1 MKPFTK
7 KLVLENG
14 KEFPGYGFGAS
25 RNAVCELVFNTSMVG
40 YQEIVSDPTYTDQ
53 IVVMT
58 YPLVGN
64 YGFMDED
71 YESKFPSMGGM
82 VVRECCDAPSN
93 FRYTKTLNEAFEE
106 LDIPGIS
113 GVDTRMITRIIRN
126 EGTQKAAIV
135 DIAMPT
141 EEAVALIR
149 NTELRCDQVERVSC
163 KKRWFSRTPNHKW
176 DVVAI
181 DCGIKYSFIR
191 QLNSK
196 GCNVTIVPFNST
208 AEDIMA
214 FNPDGIFISNG
225 PGNPDNVSVVCEAIK
240 ALRGKLPIFGVG
252 LGHQIIATTYG
263 AKSNKMKFGHRGA
276 NHPVKYLASGKLEIV
291 AQNHSY
297 AIDEESLKGT
307 SLTVTHRNLLDDT
320 IAGVESLNDK
330 LFSVQYQPDCSPEA
344 SSTYLFDKFIKL
356 MEDNKHA

>member
-14 KEFPGYGFGAS
+14 KEFPGYGFGS
-25 RNAVCELVFNTSMVG
+25 NRTAVCEIVFNTAMVG
-40 YQEIVSDPTYTDQ
+40 YQEIISDPTYTDQ

-58 YPLVGN
+58 YPLMGN

-71 YESKFPSMGGM
+71 FESKFPTMGGM
-82 VVRECCDAPSN
+82 VVREVCESPSN
-93 FRYTKTLNEAFEE
+93 FRYTKTMNETFEE

-126 EGTQKAAIV
+126 EGTQKAVIV
-135 DIAMPT
+135 DINT
-141 EEAVALIR
+141 TKEEALELIR
-149 NTELRCDQVERVSC
+149 TTAPRHDLVERISC

-191 QLNSK
+191 QLNMK

-208 AEDIMA
+208 AEEIMA
-214 FNPDGIFISNG
+214 FNPDGIFVSNG
-225 PGNPDNVSVVCEAIK
+225 PGDPADVPSVVEVVK
-240 ALRGKLPIFGVG
+240 ELRGKLPIFGVD
-252 LGHQIIATTYG
+252 LGHQVIAMSYG
-263 AKSNKMKFGHRGA
+263 AKNERLKFGHHGC
-276 NHPVKYLASGKLEIV
+276 NHPVKCLENDKLEIV
-291 AQNHSY
+291 SQNHNFVVN
-297 AIDEESLKGT
+297 EESLVGT
-307 SLTVTHRNLLDDT
+307 PLTVTHRNLLDGT
-320 IAGVESLNDK
+320 IAGIESLVDK
-330 LFSVQYQPDCSPEA
+330 VFSVQYQPDCSPEA

-356 MEDNKHA
+356 MEK

>member
-14 KEFPGYGFGAS
+14 KEFPGYGFGS
-25 RNAVCELVFNTSMVG
+25 NRTAVCEIVFNTSMVG

-58 YPLVGN
+58 YPLMGN

-71 YESKFPSMGGM
+71 FESKFPTMGGM

-106 LDIPGIS
+106 LNVPGIS

-126 EGTQKAAIV
+126 EGTQRAAIV
-135 DIAMPT
+135 DFDMPHD
-141 EEAVALIR
+141 EVMALIR
-149 NTELRCDQVERVSC
+149 NTEPKHNLLEHISC

-191 QLNSK
+191 QLNAK
-196 GCNVTIVPFNST
+196 GCNVTIVPYNST
-208 AEDIMA
+208 PEEIMA
-214 FNPDGIFISNG
+214 FNPDGIFLSNG
-225 PGNPDNVSVVCEAIK
+225 PGNPADAEIVCKTIK
-240 ALRGKLPIFGVG
+240 ALRGKLPIFGVD
-252 LGHQIIATTYG
+252 LGHQLIAISYG
-263 AKSNKMKFGHRGA
+263 AKNEKMKVGHRGA
-276 NHPVKYLASGKLEIV
+276 NHPVKNLESGKLEIV
-291 AQNHSY
+291 PQNHGF
-297 AIDEESLKGT
+297 IINEESLANTPIK
-307 SLTVTHRNLLDDT
+307 VTHRNILDNT
-320 IAGVESLNDK
+320 IAGIEVKEDNI
-330 LFSVQYQPDCSPEA
+330 FSVQYQPDCTPE
-344 SSTYLFDKFIKL
+344 STSAYLFDKFIKL
-356 MEDNKHA
+356 MEE

>member
-14 KEFPGYGFGAS
+14 KEFPGYGFGSNRAT
-25 RNAVCELVFNTSMVG
+25 VCELVFNTSMVG

-58 YPLVGN
+58 YPLMGN
-64 YGFMDED
+64 YGFTDED
-71 YESKFPSMGGM
+71 NESKSSSIGGM
-82 VVRECCDAPSN
+82 VVRECCEAPSN

-106 LDIPGIS
+106 MDIPGIS

-135 DIAMPT
+135 DIAMST

-149 NTELRCDQVERVSC
+149 NTELRRDQVARVSC

-191 QLNSK
+191 QLNAK

-208 AEDIMA
+208 TEDILA

-225 PGNPDNVSVVCEAIK
+225 PGNPADVASIGKVVED
-240 ALRGKLPIFGVG
+240 LRGKLPIFGIG

-263 AKSNKMKFGHRGA
+263 AKNNKMKFGHRGA
-276 NHPVKYLASGKLEIV
+276 NHPVKYLANGKLEIV
-291 AQNHSY
+291 SQSHSY
-297 AIDEESLKGT
+297 AIDENSLEGT
-307 SLTVTHRNLLDDT
+307 SLEITHRNLLDNT
-320 IAGVESLNDK
+320 IAGVESLRDK
-330 LFSVQYQPDCSPEA
+330 LFSVQYQPDCTPEA

-356 MEDNKHA
+356 MEENKHA

>member
-14 KEFPGYGFGAS
+14 KEFPGYGFGS
-25 RNAVCELVFNTSMVG
+25 DRTAVCEIVFNTSMVG

-58 YPLVGN
+58 YPLMGN
-64 YGFMDED
+64 YGFADED

-82 VVRECCDAPSN
+82 VVRECCDSPSN

-106 LDIPGIS
+106 LDVPGIS

-135 DIAMPT
+135 PFEMSH
-141 EEAVALIR
+141 EEAMELIR
-149 NTELRCDQVERVSC
+149 TTELRHNLLERISC

-176 DVVAI
+176 DVVAV

-191 QLNSK
+191 QLNAK
-196 GCNVTIVPFNST
+196 GCNVTIVPYNST
-208 AEDIMA
+208 AEEIMA
-214 FNPDGIFISNG
+214 FNPDGVFISNG
-225 PGNPDNVSVVCEAIK
+225 PGNPADAAVICQTIK
-240 ALRGKLPIFGVG
+240 DLRGKLPIFGED
-252 LGHQIIATTYG
+252 LGHQLFAISYG
-263 AKSNKMKFGHRGA
+263 AKNEKRKVGHRGA
-276 NHPVKYLASGKLEIV
+276 NHPVKCLESGKLEIV
-291 AQNHSY
+291 VQNHGY
-297 AIDEESLKGT
+297 TIDEASLSGT
-307 SLTVTHRNLLDDT
+307 PLTITHRNLLDNT
-320 IAGVESLNDK
+320 IAGIEAVEDK
-330 LFSVQYQPDCSPEA
+330 IFSVQYQPDCSPEA

-356 MEDNKHA
+356 MEEEKNA

>member
-14 KEFPGYGFGAS
+14 KEFPGYGFGS
-25 RNAVCELVFNTSMVG
+25 DRVAVCEIVFNTSMVG
-40 YQEIVSDPTYTDQ
+40 YQEIVSDPTYTEQ

-58 YPLVGN
+58 YPLMGN
-64 YGFMDED
+64 YGFADED

-106 LDIPGIS
+106 LNVPGIS

-126 EGTQKAAIV
+126 EGTQRAAIV
-135 DIAMPT
+135 DYNMPH
-141 EEAVALIR
+141 EEVMKLIR
-149 NTELRCDQVERVSC
+149 ESEPKRNLLERISC

-191 QLNSK
+191 QLNAK
-196 GCNVTIVPFNST
+196 GCNVTIVPYNST
-208 AEDIMA
+208 PEEILA
-214 FNPDGIFISNG
+214 FNPDGIFVSNG
-225 PGNPDNVSVVCEAIK
+225 PGDPAEGTMVSETIK
-240 ALRGKLPIFGVG
+240 ALQGKLPIFGVD
-252 LGHQIIATTYG
+252 LGHQVIAMSYG
-263 AKSNKMKFGHRGA
+263 AQNVKMKVGHRGA
-276 NHPVKYLASGKLEIV
+276 NHPVKNLESGKLEIV
-291 AQNHSY
+291 AQNHGFVV
-297 AIDEESLKGT
+297 DEESIKNT
-307 SLTVTHRNLLDDT
+307 PIKVTHRNLLDNT
-320 IAGVESLNDK
+320 IAGIEVLEDHI
-330 LFSVQYQPDCSPEA
+330 FSVQYQPDCSPES

-356 MEDNKHA
+356 MEDQKNA

>member
-14 KEFPGYGFGAS
+14 KEFPGYGFGS
-25 RNAVCELVFNTSMVG
+25 DRVAVCEIVFNTSMVG
-40 YQEIVSDPTYTDQ
+40 YQEIVSDPTYTEQ

-58 YPLVGN
+58 YPLMGN
-64 YGFMDED
+64 YGFADED

-106 LDIPGIS
+106 LDVPGIS

-126 EGTQKAAIV
+126 EGTQRAAIV
-135 DIAMPT
+135 DYNMPH
-141 EEAVALIR
+141 EEVMKLIR
-149 NTELRCDQVERVSC
+149 ESEPKRNLLERISC

-191 QLNSK
+191 QLNAK
-196 GCNVTIVPFNST
+196 GCNVTIVPYNST
-208 AEDIMA
+208 PEEILA
-214 FNPDGIFISNG
+214 FNPDGIFVSNG
-225 PGNPDNVSVVCEAIK
+225 PGDPAEGTKVSETIK
-240 ALRGKLPIFGVG
+240 ALQGKLPIFGVD
-252 LGHQIIATTYG
+252 LGHQVIAMSYG
-263 AKSNKMKFGHRGA
+263 AQNVKMKVGHRGA
-276 NHPVKYLASGKLEIV
+276 NHPVKNLESGKLEIV
-291 AQNHSY
+291 AQNHGFVV
-297 AIDEESLKGT
+297 DEESIKST
-307 SLTVTHRNLLDDT
+307 PIKVTHRNLLDNT
-320 IAGVESLNDK
+320 VAGIEVLEDHI
-330 LFSVQYQPDCSPEA
+330 FSVQYQPDCSPES

-356 MEDNKHA
+356 MEDQKNA

>member
-14 KEFPGYGFGAS
+14 KEFPGYGFGS
-25 RNAVCELVFNTSMVG
+25 DRVAVCEIVFNTSMVG
-40 YQEIVSDPTYTDQ
+40 YQEIVSDPTYTEQ

-58 YPLVGN
+58 YPLMGN
-64 YGFMDED
+64 YGFADED

-106 LDIPGIS
+106 LDVPGIS

-126 EGTQKAAIV
+126 EGTQRAAIV
-135 DIAMPT
+135 DYNMPH
-141 EEAVALIR
+141 EEVMKLIR
-149 NTELRCDQVERVSC
+149 ESEPKRNLLERISC

-191 QLNSK
+191 QLNAK
-196 GCNVTIVPFNST
+196 GCNVTIVPYNST
-208 AEDIMA
+208 PEEILA
-214 FNPDGIFISNG
+214 FNPDGIFVSNG
-225 PGNPDNVSVVCEAIK
+225 PGDPAEGTKVSETIK
-240 ALRGKLPIFGVG
+240 ALQGKLPIFGVD
-252 LGHQIIATTYG
+252 LGHQVIAMSYG
-263 AKSNKMKFGHRGA
+263 AQNVKMKVGHRGA
-276 NHPVKYLASGKLEIV
+276 NHPVKNLESGKLEIV
-291 AQNHSY
+291 AQNHGFVV
-297 AIDEESLKGT
+297 DEESIKNT
-307 SLTVTHRNLLDDT
+307 PIKVTHRNLLDNT
-320 IAGVESLNDK
+320 VAGIEVLEDHI
-330 LFSVQYQPDCSPEA
+330 FSVQYQPDCSPES

-356 MEDNKHA
+356 MEDQKNA

>member
-82 VVRECCDAPSN
+82 VVRECCDSPSN
-93 FRYTKTLNEAFEE
+93 FRYTKTINETFEE

-113 GVDTRMITRIIRN
+113 NVDTRMITRIIRN

-135 DIAMPT
+135 DIDMSQ
-141 EEAVALIR
+141 EEAMELIK
-149 NTELRCDQVERVSC
+149 NTELRHDQVKSISC

-191 QLNSK
+191 QLNAK
-196 GCNVTIVPFNST
+196 GCNVTIVPYNST
-208 AEDIMA
+208 PEEIMA

-225 PGNPDNVSVVCEAIK
+225 PGDPADVAVVGEAIE
-240 ALRGKLPIFGVG
+240 ALRGKLPIFGVD
-252 LGHQIIATTYG
+252 LGHQLIAMTYG
-263 AKSNKMKFGHRGA
+263 AKNDKLKFGHHGA
-276 NHPVKYLASGKLEIV
+276 NHPVKCLETGKLEIV
-291 AQNHSY
+291 TQNHSFVVN
-297 AIDEESLKGT
+297 EESLADTK
-307 SLTVTHRNLLDDT
+307 LTVTHRNLLDET
-320 IAGVESLNDK
+320 IAGIESKEDK
-330 LFSVQYQPDCSPEA
+330 VFTVQYQPDCTPEA
-344 SSTYLFDKFIKL
+344 SNTYLFDKFIKL
-356 MEDNKHA
+356 MEDEKNA

>member
-14 KEFPGYGFGAS
+14 KEFPGYGFGS
-25 RNAVCELVFNTSMVG
+25 DRVAVCEIVFNTSMVG
-40 YQEIVSDPTYTDQ
+40 YQEIVSDPTYTEQ

-58 YPLVGN
+58 YPLMGN
-64 YGFMDED
+64 YGFADED

-106 LDIPGIS
+106 LDVPGIS

-126 EGTQKAAIV
+126 EGTQRAAIV
-135 DIAMPT
+135 DYNMPH
-141 EEAVALIR
+141 EEAMKLIR
-149 NTELRCDQVERVSC
+149 ESEPKRNLLERISC

-191 QLNSK
+191 QLNAK
-196 GCNVTIVPFNST
+196 GCNVTIVPYNST
-208 AEDIMA
+208 PEEILA
-214 FNPDGIFISNG
+214 FNPDGIFVSNG
-225 PGNPDNVSVVCEAIK
+225 PGDPAESTKVCETIK
-240 ALRGKLPIFGVG
+240 ALQGKLPIFGVD
-252 LGHQIIATTYG
+252 LGHQIIAMSYG
-263 AKSNKMKFGHRGA
+263 AQNVKLKVGHRGA
-276 NHPVKYLASGKLEIV
+276 NHPVKNLESGKLEIV
-291 AQNHSY
+291 AQNHGFVV
-297 AIDEESLKGT
+297 DEESIKST
-307 SLTVTHRNLLDDT
+307 PIKVTHRNLLDNT
-320 IAGVESLNDK
+320 VAGIEVMEDHI
-330 LFSVQYQPDCSPEA
+330 FSVQYQPDCSPES

-356 MEDNKHA
+356 MEDQKNA

>member
-14 KEFPGYGFGAS
+14 KEFPGYGFGS
-25 RNAVCELVFNTSMVG
+25 DRIAVCEIVFNTSMVG
-40 YQEIVSDPTYTDQ
+40 YQEIVSDPTYTEQ

-58 YPLVGN
+58 YPLMGN
-64 YGFMDED
+64 YGFADED

-106 LDIPGIS
+106 LDVPGIS

-126 EGTQKAAIV
+126 EGTQRAAIV
-135 DIAMPT
+135 DYNMPH
-141 EEAVALIR
+141 EEAMKLIR
-149 NTELRCDQVERVSC
+149 ESEPKRNLLERISC

-191 QLNSK
+191 QLNAK
-196 GCNVTIVPFNST
+196 GCNVTIVPYNST
-208 AEDIMA
+208 PEEILA
-214 FNPDGIFISNG
+214 FNPDGIFVSNG
-225 PGNPDNVSVVCEAIK
+225 PGDPAEGTKVSETIK
-240 ALRGKLPIFGVG
+240 ALQGKLPIFGVD
-252 LGHQIIATTYG
+252 LGHQVIAMSYG
-263 AKSNKMKFGHRGA
+263 AQNVKMKVGHRGA
-276 NHPVKYLASGKLEIV
+276 NHPVKNLESGKLEIV
-291 AQNHSY
+291 AQNHGFVV
-297 AIDEESLKGT
+297 DEESIKNT
-307 SLTVTHRNLLDDT
+307 PIKITHRNLLDNT
-320 IAGVESLNDK
+320 VAGIEVLEDHI
-330 LFSVQYQPDCSPEA
+330 FSVQYQPDCSPES

-356 MEDNKHA
+356 MEDQKNA